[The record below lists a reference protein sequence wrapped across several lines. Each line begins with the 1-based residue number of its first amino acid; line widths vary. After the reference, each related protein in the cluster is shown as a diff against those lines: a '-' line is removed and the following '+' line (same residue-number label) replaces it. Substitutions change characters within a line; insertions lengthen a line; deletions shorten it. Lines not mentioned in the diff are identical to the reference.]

1 MNLYICG
8 SNRKG
13 NCYQIMQ
20 DLKEKEDKAITLAR
34 KNIKYCLGCC
44 KCSEGLEKYC
54 VLQDDME
61 KIYQDIAKADKI
73 IFITPIY
80 MNHITGILK
89 NVLDR
94 LNPYMSHSELLEG
107 KTVYIIT
114 VGQIEEKENEEIA
127 KNIKQ
132 YFESVGEF
140 MNFQAIFLKNFS
152 SGKEDDVT
160 QNYEDYKEIL
170 QTIKMKIGE

>member
-1 MNLYICG
+1 
-8 SNRKG
+8 
-13 NCYQIMQ
+13 MQ
-20 DLKEKEDKAITLAR
+20 
-34 KNIKYCLGCC
+34 N
-44 KCSEGLEKYC
+44 
-54 VLQDDME
+54 ME

-114 VGQIEEKENEEIA
+114 FRQIEEKENEEIA
-127 KNIKQ
+127 KTIKQ

-160 QNYEDYKEIL
+160 QNYEDWR
-170 QTIKMKIGE
+170 IKWN